1 MKRSTALAGT
11 VGLAGTTAYLLR
23 ERIGTWV
30 TTWGAT
36 PQEAEDVLPGDEVTP
51 GARYIATHAVT
62 INAPPERVWPWL
74 AQMGQGRGGLY
85 SYDRLENLL
94 GLQIHSLDH
103 IDPAL
108 QDLSVGDTIRLVPEG
123 TQPDL
128 TFEVLRVEPPQLL
141 LLGPLGPKHEAIA
154 SGLPWPT
161 WAFVLRPVSLDGLPG
176 GGTRLIARFR
186 SEFAPSPVA
195 TLTNKIALAP
205 IHLLM
210 ERKMLLGIKER
221 AERAT
226 AVVLE
231 SPGGAGG

>member
-1 MKRSTALAGT
+1 MEGVKKVTVLAGA

-23 ERIGTWV
+23 ERVGTWV
-30 TTWGAT
+30 TTWGSTAR
-36 PQEAEDVLPGDEVTP
+36 EAEEVLPGDEVTP
-51 GARYIATHAVT
+51 EARYVATHAVT
-62 INAPPERVWPWL
+62 IDAPPDRVWPWV

-108 QDLSVGDTIRLVPEG
+108 RDLAVGDTIRLVPEG

-141 LLGPLGPKHEAIA
+141 LLGPTGSKDDAIS

-161 WAFVLRPVSLDGLPG
+161 WAFVLRPVVVDGVPG

-195 TLTNKIALAP
+195 TLANKVALAP

-210 ERKMLLGIKER
+210 ERKMLLGIKQR
-221 AERAT
+221 AERAART
-226 AVVLE
+226 A
-231 SPGGAGG
+231 